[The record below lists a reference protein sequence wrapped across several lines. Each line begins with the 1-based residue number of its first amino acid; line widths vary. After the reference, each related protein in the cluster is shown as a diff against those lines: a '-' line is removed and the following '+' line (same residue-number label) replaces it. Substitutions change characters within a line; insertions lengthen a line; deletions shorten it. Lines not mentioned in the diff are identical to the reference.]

1 MSPILDLQRRLVEVG
16 RIRIGAQAKTRTG
29 KLAPKKLDSY
39 RLTSG
44 SKDLLDAAAA
54 IYGGEVVPWEGAP
67 GDSRQWELFTT
78 ADVLDVVFPPGQ
90 NFTQFWEMWSGGG
103 CLRRC
108 DGEREQIGDGPC
120 LCPRDYDER
129 RDQAA
134 EGKACKPTT
143 RLSVIL
149 PKVPGIGVW
158 RVETHGFYAAV
169 ELAGSAELCEMATA
183 KGRMIPARLRLD
195 RRTVKRGGQTR
206 NFNVPVVEI
215 DATVTQVMEALGV
228 GLADNGEK
236 VPGSPEAVDAGP
248 PVNPRVQNR
257 GLPAPGG
264 QDAPDHAVMSV
275 KAREAAQGSGLAQ
288 GMTAVGPGG
297 VKRRGRA
304 TSASMPPVEAPPAQV
319 KGRATAEMPADQPEL
334 PSARPVE
341 DVPTPPIPG
350 PGTQPGLVREE
361 PNYIAMKCR
370 DEFGWED
377 GKAVPDWPEGTT
389 GDALRHALIA
399 ATTGRRVSSSK
410 EVTPEERA
418 LVYGNITKLKFGSVR
433 LVLEPEPHFEIP
445 ERYG

>member
-1 MSPILDLQRRLVEVG
+1 VSPILDLQRRLVEVG
-16 RIRIGAQAKTRTG
+16 RIRIGAQAKTRGG

-44 SKDLLDAAAA
+44 SKDLLEAAAA
-54 IYGGEVVPWEGAP
+54 IYGGEVTPWEGAP

-108 DGEREQIGDGPC
+108 DGEREQIADGPC

-228 GLADNGEK
+228 GGSLPPDNGK
-236 VPGSPEAVDAGP
+236 RVLGP
-248 PVNPRVQNR
+248 PVKGTEATLAASEDR
-257 GLPAPGG
+257 
-264 QDAPDHAVMSV
+264 DTSDHAVMAA
-275 KAREAAQGSGLAQ
+275 KARQAATGGALAQ
-288 GMTAVGPGG
+288 GMAAVGPGG

-304 TSASMPPVEAPPAQV
+304 TSASMPSPQAPPAQV
-319 KGRATAEMPADQPEL
+319 KGRTSAEMPTDQPEL
-334 PSARPVE
+334 PPARPVE
-341 DVPTPPIPG
+341 DVAAPSIPA
-350 PGTQPGLVREE
+350 PGREPGLVREE

-377 GKAVPDWPEGTT
+377 GRDVPGWPEGIT
-389 GDALRHALIA
+389 GDALRHGLIS

-445 ERYG
+445 ERYE